1 MSRTLHAR
9 WILPFVITLAGLA
22 LWQNSRT
29 LHWKLIAP
37 GVEFTSLRGEPY
49 CRMGS
54 TAIAALRLDPARVK
68 LGVRHY
74 TQLDVTT
81 PPGILDWQYRTRA
94 MAVFNAGQFYPDW
107 SYMGL
112 LVAGGDTIS
121 TRAHPGFQAL
131 LVGDRGDGRGAR
143 VVDLARTRAD
153 SLTRGWREVAQS
165 FMLFDAAGARVRR
178 TTHIAQR
185 TVVAEDDKG
194 HLLVF
199 VSEGG
204 YTLADFAELLT
215 RSRLGLTQAMS
226 MDGGLESEMV
236 IEEGDFRYAS
246 FGEWR
251 RDREPE
257 APGAHAP
264 LPAVITVEAR

>member
-9 WILPFVITLAGLA
+9 WILPFVVTFAGFA
-22 LWQNSRT
+22 LWQNSRAM
-29 LHWKLIAP
+29 HWKTIAP
-37 GVEFTSLRGEPY
+37 GVEFASLRGEPY

-54 TAIAALRLDPARVK
+54 TAIGVLRLDPAHVK
-68 LGVRHY
+68 LGVRHF
-74 TQLDVTT
+74 TQFDMEK

-121 TRAHPGFQAL
+121 ARPHGDFQAL

-143 VVDLARTRAD
+143 VIDLSRARSD
-153 SLTRGWREVAQS
+153 SLARGWREVAQS
-165 FMLFDAAGARVRR
+165 FMLFDAGGPRVRR
-178 TTHIAQR
+178 STHIARR
-185 TVVAEDDKG
+185 TIVAEDDKG

-204 YTLADFAELLT
+204 YTLADFADLLT

-236 IEEGDFRYAS
+236 IEEGEFRYAS

-257 APGAHAP
+257 APGARAP